1 MQITEQP
8 SFYDHLEKKSVRE
21 ILEDINQEDQ
31 KVALA
36 VQKAIP
42 QIEEL
47 VNQIVPRMKQGGRIF
62 YMGAGTSGRLGV
74 LDASEIPPTFGMS
87 PNWIIGLIAGGDTA
101 LRNPVEGAEDDEN
114 RGWEELVEHQIN
126 EKDTVIGI
134 AASGRV
140 AMQAEYCICGKGM
153 IISGDMFEYGNI
165 AGCGIED
172 IDTSPV
178 CSHPYF
184 LFEFGHAQYDVTAQT
199 GVLSGIAGYQFS
211 LGGETLDAIVVG

>member
-62 YMGAGTSGRLGV
+62 YMGAAWEYWMLPKFLLLSVCL
-74 LDASEIPPTFGMS
+74 PT
-87 PNWIIGLIAGGDTA
+87 GLSD
-101 LRNPVEGAEDDEN
+101 
-114 RGWEELVEHQIN
+114 
-126 EKDTVIGI
+126 
-134 AASGRV
+134 
-140 AMQAEYCICGKGM
+140 
-153 IISGDMFEYGNI
+153 
-165 AGCGIED
+165 
-172 IDTSPV
+172 
-178 CSHPYF
+178 
-184 LFEFGHAQYDVTAQT
+184 
-199 GVLSGIAGYQFS
+199 
-211 LGGETLDAIVVG
+211 

>member
-101 LRNPVEGAEDDEN
+101 LRNPVEGA
-114 RGWEELVEHQIN
+114 
-126 EKDTVIGI
+126 
-134 AASGRV
+134 
-140 AMQAEYCICGKGM
+140 
-153 IISGDMFEYGNI
+153 
-165 AGCGIED
+165 
-172 IDTSPV
+172 
-178 CSHPYF
+178 
-184 LFEFGHAQYDVTAQT
+184 
-199 GVLSGIAGYQFS
+199 
-211 LGGETLDAIVVG
+211 

>member
-1 MQITEQP
+1 M
-8 SFYDHLEKKSVRE
+8 
-21 ILEDINQEDQ
+21 QED
-31 KVALA
+31 
-36 VQKAIP
+36 
-42 QIEEL
+42 
-47 VNQIVPRMKQGGRIF
+47 
-62 YMGAGTSGRLGV
+62 
-74 LDASEIPPTFGMS
+74 
-87 PNWIIGLIAGGDTA
+87 
-101 LRNPVEGAEDDEN
+101 
-114 RGWEELVEHQIN
+114 
-126 EKDTVIGI
+126 
-134 AASGRV
+134 
-140 AMQAEYCICGKGM
+140 YCICGKGM